1 MRRKK
6 LNGAWEE
13 FVNRSQYTWCKA
25 LSRLRESLCN
35 VCNKGK
41 VVYFRAYSG
50 ERLCSKCFT
59 KTFEKR
65 VAKTIAKYDMLRY
78 NDRIAVAVSGGKD
91 SLALLKVLAKIES
104 KFPESSIVA
113 ITVDE
118 GISVYRDEA
127 IKNAEDFISKMD
139 NIEHVKTSFKELF
152 GFALDDVVKDG
163 IVDKMGIKP
172 CTVCGV
178 LRRRALDVVAKRV
191 GASVIATAHTLDDVV
206 QTYLMNVFRGDVDK
220 LPFGTR
226 IELEGFIPRVAPFKL
241 TPESEVVMYAY
252 LHNIPFQS
260 HVCPYARTSMRD
272 MIRNFLVEYEETYP
286 GTLYTALTSFEK
298 LIKPSTIQLQKCEVC
313 GVPTSRR
320 VCRACE
326 ILRHLGVERVSIQ

>member
-1 MRRKK
+1 M
-6 LNGAWEE
+6 
-13 FVNRSQYTWCKA
+13 
-25 LSRLRESLCN
+25 CN

-50 ERLCSKCFT
+50 ERLCSRCFT

-91 SLALLKVLAKIES
+91 SLALLRVLAKIEA
-104 KFPESSIVA
+104 KFPESSMVA

-127 IKNAEDFISKMD
+127 IKNAEDFISKMG
-139 NIEHVKTSFKELF
+139 NVEHVKVSFKELF
-152 GFALDDVVKDG
+152 GFTLDDVVKDG
-163 IVDKMGIKP
+163 AVDRAGIKP
-172 CTVCGV
+172 CTVCGI
-178 LRRRALDVVAKRV
+178 LRRRALDIAARQV

-206 QTYLMNVFRGDVDK
+206 QTYLMNMFRGDIDK
-220 LPFGTR
+220 QPFGIR
-226 IELEGFIPRVAPFKL
+226 MELEGFVPRVAPFKL

-252 LHNIPFQS
+252 LHNVPFQS
-260 HVCPYARTSMRD
+260 YTCPYARTSMRD
-272 MIRNFLVEYEETYP
+272 MIRNFLTEYEENYP

-298 LIKPSTIQLQKCEVC
+298 LIKPSNVSLQKCEVC

-320 VCRACE
+320 ICRACE
-326 ILRHLGVERVSIQ
+326 ILKHLNVREVPIQ

>member
-1 MRRKK
+1 
-6 LNGAWEE
+6 
-13 FVNRSQYTWCKA
+13 
-25 LSRLRESLCN
+25 LCN

-50 ERLCSKCFT
+50 ERLCSRCFT

-65 VAKTIAKYDMLRY
+65 VAKTIAKYDMLKY
-78 NDRIAVAVSGGKD
+78 DDRIAVAVSGGKD
-91 SLALLKVLAKIES
+91 SLALLRVLAKIEA

-127 IKNAEDFISKMD
+127 IKNAEDFISKIG
-139 NIEHVKTSFKELF
+139 NIEHVKVSFKELF
-152 GFALDDVVKDG
+152 GFTLDDVVRDG
-163 IVDKMGIKP
+163 AVDRAGIKP
-172 CTVCGV
+172 CTVCGI
-178 LRRRALDVVAKRV
+178 LRRRALDIAARQV

-206 QTYLMNVFRGDVDK
+206 QTYLMNMFRGDIDK
-220 LPFGTR
+220 QPFGIRT
-226 IELEGFIPRVAPFKL
+226 ELEGFVPRVAPFKL

-272 MIRNFLVEYEETYP
+272 MIRNFLTEYEESYP

-298 LIKPSTIQLQKCEVC
+298 LIKPSSVSLQKCEVC

-320 VCRACE
+320 ICRACE
-326 ILRHLGVERVSIQ
+326 ILRQLKVREVSIQ

>member
-1 MRRKK
+1 M
-6 LNGAWEE
+6 
-13 FVNRSQYTWCKA
+13 
-25 LSRLRESLCN
+25 CN

-50 ERLCSKCFT
+50 ERLCSRCFT

-65 VAKTIAKYDMLRY
+65 VAKTIAKYDMLKY
-78 NDRIAVAVSGGKD
+78 DDRIAVAVSGGKD
-91 SLALLKVLAKIES
+91 SLALLRVLAKIEA

-127 IKNAEDFISKMD
+127 IKNAEDFISKIG
-139 NIEHVKTSFKELF
+139 NIEHVKVSFKELF
-152 GFALDDVVKDG
+152 GFTLDDVVRDG
-163 IVDKMGIKP
+163 AVDRAGIKP
-172 CTVCGV
+172 CTVCGI
-178 LRRRALDVVAKRV
+178 LRRRALDIAARQV

-206 QTYLMNVFRGDVDK
+206 QTYLMNMFRGDIDK
-220 LPFGTR
+220 QPFGIRT
-226 IELEGFIPRVAPFKL
+226 ELEGFVPRVAPFKL

-272 MIRNFLVEYEETYP
+272 MIRNFLTEYEESYP

-298 LIKPSTIQLQKCEVC
+298 LIKPSSVSLQKCEVC

-320 VCRACE
+320 ICRACE
-326 ILRHLGVERVSIQ
+326 ILRQLKVREVSIQ

>member
-1 MRRKK
+1 
-6 LNGAWEE
+6 
-13 FVNRSQYTWCKA
+13 
-25 LSRLRESLCN
+25 LCN

-50 ERLCSKCFT
+50 ERLCSRCFT

-78 NDRIAVAVSGGKD
+78 DDRIAVAVSGGKD
-91 SLALLKVLAKIES
+91 SLALLRVLAKIEA

-127 IKNAEDFISKMD
+127 IKNAEDFISKMG
-139 NIEHVKTSFKELF
+139 NIEHVKVSFKELF
-152 GFALDDVVKDG
+152 GFTLDDVVRNGD
-163 IVDKMGIKP
+163 VDRAGIKP
-172 CTVCGV
+172 CTVCGI
-178 LRRRALDVVAKRV
+178 LRRRALDIAARQV

-206 QTYLMNVFRGDVDK
+206 QTYLMNMFRGDIDK
-220 LPFGTR
+220 QPFGIR
-226 IELEGFIPRVAPFKL
+226 MEIEGFVPRVAPFKL

-260 HVCPYARTSMRD
+260 YVCPYARTSMRD
-272 MIRNFLVEYEETYP
+272 MIRNFLTEYEENYP

-298 LIKPSTIQLQKCEVC
+298 LIKPSSVSLQKCEVC

-320 VCRACE
+320 ICRACE
-326 ILRHLGVERVSIQ
+326 ILKQLKIREVSIQ

>member
-1 MRRKK
+1 M
-6 LNGAWEE
+6 
-13 FVNRSQYTWCKA
+13 
-25 LSRLRESLCN
+25 CN

-50 ERLCSKCFT
+50 ERLCSRCFT

-65 VAKTIAKYDMLRY
+65 VAKTIAKYNMLKY
-78 NDRIAVAVSGGKD
+78 DDRIAVAVSGGKD
-91 SLALLKVLAKIES
+91 SLALLRVLAKIEA

-127 IKNAEDFISKMD
+127 IKNAEDFISKIG
-139 NIEHVKTSFKELF
+139 NIEHVKVSFKELF
-152 GFALDDVVKDG
+152 GFTLDDVVRDG
-163 IVDKMGIKP
+163 AVDRAGIKP
-172 CTVCGV
+172 CTVCGI
-178 LRRRALDVVAKRV
+178 LRRRALDIAARQV

-206 QTYLMNVFRGDVDK
+206 QTYLMNMFRGDIDK
-220 LPFGTR
+220 QPFGIRT
-226 IELEGFIPRVAPFKL
+226 ELEGFVPRVAPFKL

-272 MIRNFLVEYEETYP
+272 MIRNFLTEYEESYP

-298 LIKPSTIQLQKCEVC
+298 LIKPSSVSLQKCEVC

-320 VCRACE
+320 ICRACE
-326 ILRHLGVERVSIQ
+326 ILRQLKVREVSIQ